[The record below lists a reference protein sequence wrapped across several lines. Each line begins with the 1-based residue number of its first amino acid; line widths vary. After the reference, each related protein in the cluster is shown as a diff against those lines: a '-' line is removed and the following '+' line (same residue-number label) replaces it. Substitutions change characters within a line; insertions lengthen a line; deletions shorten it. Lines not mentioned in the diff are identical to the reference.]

1 MHIAR
6 PTVTEERWL
15 ALAGRHAGLHAAVER
30 AGHGGGWKT
39 TTWLGRC
46 LGFLLGLLGTGMLA
60 GVLFAFPAPLLV
72 GGMLLM
78 VAAEWLVAQRRVFRS
93 GIEEAVYLCGAIAV
107 IAQLLVWSNGSNDA
121 LGCACIATAV
131 LLVGWRLLNPLF
143 TTLAFA
149 GYSLAIALVGGSLFG
164 GGLNTFGAGIAC
176 VVFAVVALL
185 AGAREWQRPAHDRM
199 LDGLVIVMPWLAH
212 GWLTAYGWRGN
223 AAIAWSA
230 LALALAAGFLLVNLI
245 AGVKRRQHAPLIGA
259 LGNLVCVAYALHRL
273 VAWPM
278 YWQLIVAGASA
289 LAVAVLLDR
298 RLRGRARG
306 ITSRPLDE
314 PAGMELAQLA
324 GAAHIVPGPG
334 AAAGTG
340 TQGQGGGFGGGGASG
355 KF

>member
-1 MHIAR
+1 MIIAR

-15 ALAGRHAGLHAAVER
+15 TLAGRYPALRAAAEQ

-60 GVLFAFPAPLLV
+60 GVLFAFPSPLLI
-72 GGMLLM
+72 GGLLLM

-107 IAQLLVWSNGSNDA
+107 VAQLLLWSDGGNDA

-143 TTLAFA
+143 TTIAFA
-149 GYSLAIALVGGSLFG
+149 GYSLAIGLMGGSLFG
-164 GGLNTFGAGIAC
+164 GGTNTVEAGIAC
-176 VVFAVVALL
+176 ALFAVVALL
-185 AGAREWQRPAHDRM
+185 AGGRTWRRPAHDRM

-212 GWLTAYGWRGN
+212 GWLTAYGWRSN

-230 LALALAAGFLLVNLI
+230 LVLALGFLAVNLF

-259 LGNLVCVAYALHRL
+259 LGNLVCVAYALHRM
-273 VAWPM
+273 VAWPLH
-278 YWQLIVAGASA
+278 WQLVVAGVLL
-289 LAVAVLLDR
+289 LAAAVLLDR
-298 RLRGRARG
+298 RLRGRSAG
-306 ITSRPLDE
+306 ITSQAIDE
-314 PAGMELAQLA
+314 PAGLELAQLA
-324 GAAHIVPGPG
+324 GAAHITPAPGG
-334 AAAGTG
+334 APEAGV
-340 TQGQGGGFGGGGASG
+340 QGQGGGFGGGGASG
-355 KF
+355 RF